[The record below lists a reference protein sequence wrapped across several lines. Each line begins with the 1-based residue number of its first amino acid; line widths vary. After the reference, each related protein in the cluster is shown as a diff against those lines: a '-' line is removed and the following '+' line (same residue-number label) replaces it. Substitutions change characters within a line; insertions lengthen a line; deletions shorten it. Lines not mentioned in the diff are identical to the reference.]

1 MISLDTIQRTHDLI
15 KDKIVKTPLIRSNYA
30 SKIYLKLE
38 NFQKTS
44 SFKERGA
51 LANLINLPDTDVSK
65 GVVVAS
71 AGNHSQ
77 AVAYHAKNLNI
88 KCKVYIPFNTPMN
101 KIANTERHGAE
112 VVLYGDNVSDCI
124 EMAKTNNMKF
134 IHPFDCIQ
142 TITGQATIGI
152 EILEQLPDV
161 DCIVV
166 PVGGGGLLAG
176 VISYVKQKNPDI
188 KIISVES
195 DKCPSLSYAMHSNEP
210 CVVNSFPSLADGIA
224 VKKVGI
230 LPLSIIKDNV
240 DDHVLVTD
248 EHIAHSLVTI
258 MDNEKIVVEGSGAVA
273 FSAVQHKLSSYFDTC
288 KHIVCICSGGN
299 IDGTIL
305 CKIIE
310 RGLKADGRLIRIC
323 VTLKDKPGNLA
334 EILSI
339 IGKYNI
345 NIRNIIH
352 EKTFQNNDT
361 PLGVVKTYI
370 ELETIG
376 FTQISTLVDDI
387 KKSNT
392 VLAISV

>member
-134 IHPFDCIQ
+134 SK
-142 TITGQATIGI
+142 
-152 EILEQLPDV
+152 E
-161 DCIVV
+161 
-166 PVGGGGLLAG
+166 
-176 VISYVKQKNPDI
+176 
-188 KIISVES
+188 KII
-195 DKCPSLSYAMHSNEP
+195 Y
-210 CVVNSFPSLADGIA
+210 
-224 VKKVGI
+224 
-230 LPLSIIKDNV
+230 
-240 DDHVLVTD
+240 
-248 EHIAHSLVTI
+248 
-258 MDNEKIVVEGSGAVA
+258 
-273 FSAVQHKLSSYFDTC
+273 
-288 KHIVCICSGGN
+288 
-299 IDGTIL
+299 
-305 CKIIE
+305 
-310 RGLKADGRLIRIC
+310 
-323 VTLKDKPGNLA
+323 
-334 EILSI
+334 
-339 IGKYNI
+339 
-345 NIRNIIH
+345 
-352 EKTFQNNDT
+352 
-361 PLGVVKTYI
+361 
-370 ELETIG
+370 
-376 FTQISTLVDDI
+376 
-387 KKSNT
+387 
-392 VLAISV
+392 